1 MSGTIDERINS
12 ATIQWNKGIH
22 IYHNIFFHLQLG
34 LLSVTYITRKVIIWE
49 KTEKEC

>member
-22 IYHNIFFHLQLG
+22 IYHNMFFHLQLG
-34 LLSVTYITRKVIIWE
+34 LLSVTYITRKSYNLGE
-49 KTEKEC
+49 DREEC